1 MSRSQPHNMSTT
13 SSSSSIWL
21 LSYRKLKFFTRIRR
35 FLQSKTARKR
45 YGSSSDHSNKLR
57 IKNTTDKEDVLVM
70 EKERVPALD
79 SSSSV
84 VLQKSVKR
92 LHFGSWE
99 EKEMAAKAIEK
110 LAKEDVKARK
120 LMAELGVVPMLVS
133 MVATEVVGRR
143 RAAIKALIELANG
156 TFTNKALM
164 LEAGILSKLP
174 KDIDVADEE
183 TRHEFV
189 QLLLS
194 ISSVS
199 NTHFSL
205 ATSEILQLL
214 IGILE
219 SSSSIETKETCLGVL
234 YNLSAVLENAGP
246 LVSNGVVHTLLK
258 LSSFKELSE
267 KALAAIGHL
276 VVTLM
281 GKKAMEESS
290 MVPESLIE
298 ILTWEDKPKCQELS
312 AYILMILAHQ
322 SSAQRDKMSKSGIVP
337 VLLEVSLLGSPLAQK
352 RAMKLLQ
359 WFKDERQAKM
369 GPHSGPQTG
378 RVAIGSPL
386 HPREAEE
393 GKKMMKNL
401 VKQSLHKNMEMITR
415 RANAAADSS
424 NLKSLVLSASSKS
437 LPY

>member
-1 MSRSQPHNMSTT
+1 MSSSQTQNMST
-13 SSSSSIWL
+13 SSSSIWL

-35 FLQSKTARKR
+35 FLQSKAARKR
-45 YGSSSDHSNKLR
+45 YGSSSDHSNKLT
-57 IKNTTDKEDVLVM
+57 IKNNTDKEQEVM
-70 EKERVPALD
+70 EKESVLD
-79 SSSSV
+79 GSV

-92 LHFGSWE
+92 LHFGNWE

-120 LMAELGVVPMLVS
+120 LMAELGVIHMLVS
-133 MVATEVVGRR
+133 MVAIDVVGRR

-156 TFTNKALM
+156 TLTNKALM

-174 KDIDVADEE
+174 KDIDAIDEQ
-183 TRHEFV
+183 TRHEFAEM
-189 QLLLS
+189 LLS
-194 ISSVS
+194 LSSIS

-205 ATSEILQLL
+205 ATSEILQFL

-219 SSSSIETKETCLGVL
+219 LASSLETKESCLGVL

-246 LVSNGVVHTLLK
+246 LVSNGVVHALLK
-258 LSSFKELSE
+258 LSSFKELSG
-267 KALAAIGHL
+267 KALAALGHL

-281 GKKAMEESS
+281 GKKAMEDSS

-298 ILTWEDKPKCQELS
+298 ILTWADKPKCQELS

-322 SSAQRDKMSKSGIVP
+322 SSTQRDKMSKAGIVP

-386 HPREAEE
+386 HPREAQE

-415 RANAAADSS
+415 RANAAGDSS
-424 NLKSLVLSASSKS
+424 NFKSLVLSTSSKS
-437 LPY
+437 LHY